1 MEPDCGNQLAM
12 RIKKPNSLGLM
23 AALLAGVWLLGGCAP
38 QPAPTIDGITL
49 QPGSYVTAS
58 YRAPGWSAARTAYA
72 LSPFTVEN
80 ARGVAPETFQ
90 ALLQEEISRALQA
103 NGLKADPHSDTV
115 LRGTI
120 SRVEIQGE
128 SLRWLTGSITAAL
141 TVEGRISRGSE
152 ILFAFQDRI
161 KLSSPVNPGAP
172 APKETE
178 LLLTQAART
187 CAAHLLNELLLT
199 GAPPEAGK
207 YRQKPGR

>member
-1 MEPDCGNQLAM
+1 MWINKCT
-12 RIKKPNSLGLM
+12 SLGLI
-23 AALLAGVWLLGGCAP
+23 AALVMAPAWLLGGCAP
-38 QPAPTIDGITL
+38 RPAPTVGGITL
-49 QPGSYVTAS
+49 PPGSYVTAS
-58 YRAPGWSAARTAYA
+58 YRAPGWAAARTSYA
-72 LSPFTVEN
+72 LSPFPVQA

-90 ALLQEEISRALQA
+90 ALLQEEISRAMQA
-103 NGLKADPHSDTV
+103 NGLKVDPHSDTV

-141 TVEGRISRGSE
+141 TVEGQVSRGSE

-161 KLSSPVNPGAP
+161 RLNSPVNPGAP